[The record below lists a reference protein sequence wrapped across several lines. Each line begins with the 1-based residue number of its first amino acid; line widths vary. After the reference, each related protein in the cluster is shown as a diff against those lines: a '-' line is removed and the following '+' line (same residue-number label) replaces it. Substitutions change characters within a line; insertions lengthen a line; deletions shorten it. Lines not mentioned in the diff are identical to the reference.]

1 MSVRHTIMGVF
12 ADVAREQHKSL
23 APLTD
28 DAALLELG
36 LDSLCIAVI
45 VARLGEE
52 LDADP
57 FSTDAEVDM
66 PTTFG
71 AFVALY
77 ENVAA

>member
-1 MSVRHTIMGVF
+1 MSVRQTIEGIF
-12 ADVAREQHKSL
+12 ADVAREQHKAL

-36 LDSLCIAVI
+36 LDSLCIAII

-52 LDADP
+52 LELDP
-57 FSTDAEVDM
+57 FSAADEVGI

-77 ENVAA
+77 ENVGD